1 VGVAHL
7 GETVS
12 FKAAPAKRGISG
24 QDASRHRKGF
34 AVFGRDRRGVDLR
47 GGAVVRPV
55 GQVFHIIKRQQSGMA
70 KHLMRREWRG
80 LARKALSRAK
90 A

>member
-24 QDASRHRKGF
+24 QDASRHRRGF
-34 AVFGRDRRGVDLR
+34 GVFGRDRRGVDGVGLWC
-47 GGAVVRPV
+47 GQSVRSS
-55 GQVFHIIKRQQSGMA
+55 ISSNA
-70 KHLMRREWRG
+70 
-80 LARKALSRAK
+80 SRAGWPNTSCGVNGAGWLAK
-90 A
+90 PCLVPKH